1 MIRFITITSKILLMK
16 SYGNNHTGSSKG
28 HRSQRRMRTKGLKS
42 RQQQKTQ
49 KKTAKQTMVVKENS
63 TKHEVTPEQ
72 VYWKKRHAIDIYR
85 ERTHKQS
92 LGIPQ
97 NDGQP
102 ETDTNH
108 DAAKA
113 YVAWENHIKNIE
125 YKNTSRAW
133 NNHIEFLE
141 RENNLRSTASQ
152 TNRGT
157 KRKFSELF

>member
-1 MIRFITITSKILLMK
+1 MIRFITITSKILMN
-16 SYGNNHTGSSKG
+16 SYGNNHAGSSKG
-28 HRSQRRMRTKGLKS
+28 HRSQRRMRTKGLKM
-42 RQQQKTQ
+42 RQHQKTQ
-49 KKTAKQTMVVKENS
+49 KKITVDEQTP
-63 TKHEVTPEQ
+63 TKREITPEQ

>member
-1 MIRFITITSKILLMK
+1 MTLFITITSKILMN
-16 SYGNNHTGSSKG
+16 SYGKNHAGSSKG
-28 HRSQRRMRTKGLKS
+28 HRSQRRMRKKGVKS

-49 KKTAKQTMVVKENS
+49 KKITVDEQTT
-63 TKHEVTPEQ
+63 TKREITPEQ
-72 VYWKKRHAIDIYR
+72 VYWKKRHAMDISR
-85 ERTHKQS
+85 ERTYKQL

-133 NNHIEFLE
+133 DNHIKFLE
-141 RENNLRSTASQ
+141 RENNIRLTAPH